1 MQTCCLQAFPSI
13 GEEQL
18 ALLLPGKSGLVQ
30 TKLSNRCV
38 VYSQE
43 GGNPLFF
50 DPDGRG
56 GLLPTVRA
64 LGGRLVAP
72 AAALPG
78 GAPLGQVACNAV

>member
-1 MQTCCLQAFPSI
+1 MLVLSATPCPQAFPAIS
-13 GEEQL
+13 EEQL
-18 ALLLPGKSGLVQ
+18 GLLLPGKSGLVQ

-56 GLLPTVRA
+56 GLLPTVGWVGCIGWMR
-64 LGGRLVAP
+64 GTR
-72 AAALPG
+72 
-78 GAPLGQVACNAV
+78 